1 MKAEVV
7 IFEPSSKAGTF
18 TLEVPEGARIL
29 LARKTP
35 LGHGHLV
42 LAVPDTPTGKKVP
55 VKLAALYEDNVRGP
69 IDGDPHEWRPI
80 GCWSY
85 DSGGYQ
91 HLFVHEPVQVLEL
104 SESVATS
111 IEDLTARVEK
121 LEQAPAGK
129 KPKATKDQQPAPA
142 GEPEKDPG

>member
-69 IDGDPHEWRPI
+69 IEGDPHEWRPI

-91 HLFVHEPVQVLEL
+91 HLFVHEPVEVLEL
-104 SESVATS
+104 SESVAPS

-121 LEQAPAGK
+121 LEKAPAK
-129 KPKATKDQQPAPA
+129 VAKSAKPTPA